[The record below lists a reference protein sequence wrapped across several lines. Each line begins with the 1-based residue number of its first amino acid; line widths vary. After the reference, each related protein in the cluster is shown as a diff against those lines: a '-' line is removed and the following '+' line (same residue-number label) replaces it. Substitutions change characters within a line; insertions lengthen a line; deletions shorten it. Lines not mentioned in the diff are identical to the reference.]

1 MLSAQARD
9 GAHRNYFSVELIE
22 MTGIQKFIVALAV
35 LILAGCAPK
44 DVQSVD
50 VKEASERL
58 ARGELLLDIRENDD
72 YKEFHIPNSMS
83 IPYGRLASRLAEL
96 EPYKAKPIM
105 VIDHSGL
112 RTPRALE
119 LLQKAGYAQVFA
131 VKGGIAEWQAAGLP
145 VEKSDIR
152 PHQN

>member
-1 MLSAQARD
+1 
-9 GAHRNYFSVELIE
+9 
-22 MTGIQKFIVALAV
+22 
-35 LILAGCAPK
+35 
-44 DVQSVD
+44 
-50 VKEASERL
+50 
-58 ARGELLLDIRENDD
+58 
-72 YKEFHIPNSMS
+72 MS

-119 LLQKAGYAQVFA
+119 LLQKAGYAQVFV